1 MVFVRTIASGLKLD
15 TRKVDVN
22 GEVVPVACEHPWV
35 VRICHWLN
43 AISLFVLIG
52 SGLKIFRAFPS
63 FGPKIPQHNLLTVPK
78 ALTIGGWLGGALQW
92 HFTFMWIFVGTG
104 LFYIVYEVVTGNF
117 REVLFRP
124 RDAKGIWPMVR
135 YYFLFGRKPDL
146 AEPYNALQ
154 KLAYTAA
161 VFFGVLSALTGLVLY
176 KPVQFRWLAFV
187 FGGFHLTRIWHFL
200 SMCGFMSFIPG
211 HLVMVLLHGWNNFFS
226 MLSGWKKGPEY
237 LER

>member
-1 MVFVRTIASGLKLD
+1 VISRLASGLTLK
-15 TRKVDVN
+15 TRRVEVD
-22 GEVVPVACEHPWV
+22 GEIVPVAYEHPWV
-35 VRICHWLN
+35 VRICHWLT

-52 SGLKIFRAFPS
+52 TGLRIFIAFPS
-63 FGPKIPQHNLLTVPK
+63 FGPKIPQHDLLTVPK

-92 HFTFMWIFVGTG
+92 HFTFMWIFAGAGVS
-104 LFYIVYEVVTGNF
+104 YIAYQLATGNF

-124 RDAKGIWPMVR
+124 KDAAGVWPMVR
-135 YYFLFGRKPDL
+135 YYFLFGRKPEVT
-146 AEPYNALQ
+146 EPYNALQ

-161 VFFGVLSALTGLVLY
+161 VLFGVVSTLTGLVLY

-200 SMCGFMSFIPG
+200 AMCGFLSFIPG
-211 HLVMVLLHGWNNFFS
+211 HLVMVLLHGWTNLFS

-237 LER
+237 LKE

>member
-1 MVFVRTIASGLKLD
+1 MSKLASGLTLK
-15 TRKVDVN
+15 THRVDVN
-22 GEVVPVACEHPWV
+22 GEIVPVAYEHPWV

-52 SGLKIFRAFPS
+52 SGLRIFIAFPS
-63 FGPKIPQHNLLTVPK
+63 FGPKIPQHILLTVPK
-78 ALTIGGWLGGALQW
+78 AFTIGGWLGGALQW

-104 LFYIVYEVVTGNF
+104 LSYLVYQFLTGNF
-117 REVLFRP
+117 REVLFMP
-124 RDAKGIWPMVR
+124 RDAKGVWPMMR
-135 YYFLFGRKPDL
+135 HYFLFDKKPDL

-161 VFFGVLSALTGLVLY
+161 VLLGVLSTLTGLVLF

-200 SMCGFMSFIPG
+200 AMFGFLSFITG

-237 LER
+237 LKE

>member
-1 MVFVRTIASGLKLD
+1 VRTIASGLKLD

-63 FGPKIPQHNLLTVPK
+63 FGPKIPQHNILTVPN

-104 LFYIVYEVVTGNF
+104 LFYVVYEVVTGNF

-124 RDAKGIWPMVR
+124 RDANGVWPMVR

-146 AEPYNALQ
+146 TEPYNALQ
-154 KLAYTAA
+154 KLAYTA
-161 VFFGVLSALTGLVLY
+161 VVLFGVLSALTGLVLY

-200 SMCGFMSFIPG
+200 SMCGFMSFILG

-226 MLSGWKKGPEY
+226 MFSGWKKGPEY
-237 LER
+237 LGR

>member
-1 MVFVRTIASGLKLD
+1 MRTIASGLKLD
-15 TRKVDVN
+15 TRKVDVH
-22 GEVVPVACEHPWV
+22 GEVVPVAFEHPWV
-35 VRICHWLN
+35 ARICHWLN
-43 AISLFVLIG
+43 AISLVVLIG
-52 SGLKIFRAFPS
+52 SGLRIFIAFPS
-63 FGPKIPQHNLLTVPK
+63 FGPKIPQHDFLTVPK

-92 HFTFMWIFVGTG
+92 HFTFMWIFVVTG
-104 LFYIVYEVVTGNF
+104 LSYVVYQVVTGNF
-117 REVLFRP
+117 REVLFLP
-124 RDAKGIWPMVR
+124 RDAKGVWPMVR

-146 AEPYNALQ
+146 TEPYNALQ

-161 VFFGVLSALTGLVLY
+161 VLFGVLSALTGLALY

-200 SMCGFMSFIPG
+200 AMCGFLSFIPG

>member
-1 MVFVRTIASGLKLD
+1 MSKLASGLTLEAN
-15 TRKVDVN
+15 KVDVN
-22 GEVVPVACEHPWV
+22 GEIVPVAYEHPWV

-43 AISLFVLIG
+43 TISLFVLIG
-52 SGLKIFRAFPS
+52 SGLRIFIAFPS
-63 FGPKIPQHNLLTVPK
+63 FGPKIPQQNFLTVPK
-78 ALTIGGWLGGALQW
+78 SFTIGGWLGGALQW

-104 LFYIVYEVVTGNF
+104 ILYLMYQIITGNF
-117 REVLFRP
+117 REVLFMP
-124 RDAKGIWPMVR
+124 RDAKGVWPMVR
-135 YYFLFGRKPDL
+135 HYFLFGKKPDL
-146 AEPYNALQ
+146 TEPYNALQ

-161 VFFGVLSALTGLVLY
+161 VFFGVISTLTGLVLF

-200 SMCGFMSFIPG
+200 TMCGFLLFITG

-237 LER
+237 LKE